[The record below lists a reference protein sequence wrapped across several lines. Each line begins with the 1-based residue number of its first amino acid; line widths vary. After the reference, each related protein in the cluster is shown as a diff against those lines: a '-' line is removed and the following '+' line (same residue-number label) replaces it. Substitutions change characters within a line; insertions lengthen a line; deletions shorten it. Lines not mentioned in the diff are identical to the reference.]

1 MVSLR
6 EGEDLLLGIVFTGGE
21 GPGPERARGL
31 LEAAGELSGRAVP
44 GGGGP
49 LVAAADSGL
58 VAAEAAGAVPDFVI
72 GDMDSL
78 ADQTRLDG
86 YAPDR
91 VIRCARDKD
100 YTDTEMALSL
110 LREKGCDEIWLL
122 GGGGGRTDHL
132 FAVRSLFERES
143 FPSRW
148 FTAGEDIF
156 CVEAPGELVYPGGGT
171 ASPESEGDWK
181 NGGGL
186 VSVFPLG
193 GGPWE
198 VSSRGLTWPLGGL
211 DWNRGFFGVSNLAPD
226 GEFSIRALRGRFLI
240 IMPLGRSY
248 AGET

>member
-1 MVSLR
+1 
-6 EGEDLLLGIVFTGGE
+6 LLGIVFTGGE
-21 GPGPERARGL
+21 GPCPERARRL
-31 LEAAGELSGRAVP
+31 LKAAAGKAPAAAPRRL
-44 GGGGP
+44 

-58 VAAEAAGAVPDFVI
+58 RAAEAAGIEPDFVI

-78 ADQTRLDG
+78 ENLSRLD
-86 YAPDR
+86 YYSPDR
-91 VIRCARDKD
+91 VIRCNRDKD

-110 LREKGCDEIWLL
+110 LWEKGCGEIWLL

-156 CVEAPGELVYPGGGT
+156 CVEAPGELVYPAGG
-171 ASPESEGDWK
+171 ALPPESESGRKSGGD
-181 NGGGL
+181 L

-198 VSSRGLTWPLGGL
+198 ASSRGLKWPLEGL
-211 DWNRGFFGVSNLAPD
+211 SWSRGFFGVSNLAPD

-240 IMPLGRSY
+240 LMPLCRQP
-248 AGET
+248 AGEEDKRSADYTD